1 MAENNSQN
9 LTSVGWPNSKDDYV
23 LAEVIGEHFF
33 LIVNLGDLFVLRWK
47 TWLLTRAFLKTLFYF
62 VIKNSV
68 VF

>member
-33 LIVNLGDLFVLRWK
+33 LIVNLGDLFVLR
-47 TWLLTRAFLKTLFYF
+47 
-62 VIKNSV
+62 
-68 VF
+68 